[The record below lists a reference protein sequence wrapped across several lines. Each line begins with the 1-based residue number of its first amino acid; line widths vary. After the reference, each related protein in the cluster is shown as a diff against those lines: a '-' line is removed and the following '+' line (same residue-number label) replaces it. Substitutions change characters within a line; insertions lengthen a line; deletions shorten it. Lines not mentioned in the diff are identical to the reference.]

1 MACTKGRAKGGQ
13 HGLIVQRGAPEFR
26 IEKDAERALP
36 ASDGSWPVV
45 TLCEE
50 PFVTYDFPHIVDC
63 AALMKSAIEDDAEKG
78 GELAL
83 DHDFCAVLEG
93 QDAHDPEQAL
103 PATLKDTRPEGR
115 ELLVR
120 APRQCQELEGV
131 LVLDDMV
138 YGNWEEV
145 IPILKSSL
153 QRDKMLRIVV
163 RGDANVP
170 AGEIQRVMNLIGEA
184 GIADIAFASSN
195 K

>member
-1 MACTKGRAKGGQ
+1 MAGG
-13 HGLIVQRGAPEFR
+13 GGGGDGEPEFQ
-26 IEKDAERALP
+26 IAPMID
-36 ASDGSWPVV
+36 V
-45 TLCEE
+45 
-50 PFVTYDFPHIVDC
+50 
-63 AALMKSAIEDDAEKG
+63 
-78 GELAL
+78 
-83 DHDFCAVLEG
+83 
-93 QDAHDPEQAL
+93 
-103 PATLKDTRPEGR
+103 
-115 ELLVR
+115 LLVLLVFFVMITSAEVLKVDKNIKLPVSPNAKQR
-120 APRQCQELEGV
+120 EPEMAKHEMAVNLRYDPGTNKGV